1 MTFAN
6 RLKRIAA
13 LEQAEPDTERGRPY
27 LYFRGRQTRDEALAF
42 AGLTDHEGPTFA
54 IEVIGVKSAQRS
66 SQVGAPA

>member
-27 LYFRGRQTRDEALAF
+27 LYFRGRQTQEEALAF
-42 AGLTDHEGPTFA
+42 AGLTDHQGPVFP
-54 IEVIGVKSAQRS
+54 IEIIGVKPEPRS
-66 SQVGAPA
+66 NVVPLA